1 MAIKRKIF
9 QFDEQYNPNSD
20 LGFGGQNEF
29 VDDVLSDNLNSGGG
43 GGVGSPIKN
52 IPIVSGCMDRTATN
66 YNPLA
71 TIANNSVCK
80 YEPPIKTPNATI
92 LLSTSSNKT
101 GFDVLFNS
109 KNTEFNSS
117 SKKVSLT
124 AKECIKPV
132 IVTVKRGKQI
142 SDDSYRITSKLNSI
156 VKEIKPLVPEDIQ
169 LDYVPITKDYLQFD
183 QIKPQF
189 NNNFGFDGRDELVVR
204 GDDLFLGFTKPFI
217 KPQPK
222 PLPRFSFG
230 STKFSFYE
238 FLIEKR
244 IDGRWV
250 EQPSTKPIEN
260 LVVSQKVF
268 AANLDFQFKNV
279 IVIPDPIPID
289 IEMEADIAFNGLVG
303 FRTSWGTEGLLEE
316 DDLLKLRQP
325 GTAGFEGASSY
336 IELFHK
342 GDVKKHRISYTITYP
357 DRKDN
362 RTLTT
367 YDTKIPLTS
376 GLTKVFIESKPI
388 VDVPQDG
395 NPLIKVDLTNF
406 KYNIAAGTS
415 LKIPY
420 STAYSDYVGFTLGK
434 TERRID
440 KSGSVVLNK
449 TDFING
455 LGLYELYLQPISEKG
470 GTGEYAKI
478 TINVFSEEI
487 LQGPDITNINYP
499 QNIKGADFKEY
510 DVPFKISWQSV
521 NTNFV
526 KIYIDKK
533 EDSNLLGQFEPSGI
547 AEFKVG
553 DVLNKLKNKPQENID
568 KVQFSLVLIPTNLE
582 GKEATE
588 GKYEK
593 INITFDKGDLKLRR
607 GTLIADLRKAFLAD
621 VDVDS
626 LKSDDSKFLTHYLH
640 LGNGNNELVSTWG
653 IDEETF
659 SKYEYQE
666 DINKDVKV
674 STEKTVVLKLYEPL
688 DKTVNVNDSIWLS
701 KIQSIPIIDQITIV
715 DNSIQVCNPL
725 TPNFDLD
732 VSDDI
737 GYQILDDLITSG
749 STTSS
754 DLVNQFIS
762 SSNFTQDKLDI
773 TFVSSS
779 TDLFEE
785 YSGSG
790 NIIKETGIQ
799 EYNWK
804 DFVKYS
810 SAEERVEN
818 FFYKVKLIQNYE
830 YRYNQL
836 TSGSG
841 ITGWTGS
848 LSVLNEANSQLN
860 KINETKRGFDSF
872 EKFLF
877 TSSSEFTTNTADSW
891 TYPFNINGTAITS
904 SDAIVT
910 SWYDSAIVSA
920 HNFDKQNTSR
930 LSYNLPA
937 HVTDD
942 FNNSEY
948 VLFFD
953 MIGQHFDTIW
963 TYIRGVSQSKKTEH
977 KKEIG
982 VSSEL
987 VYHML
992 ESLGWDADM
1001 GVQSQFL
1008 WEYAFGKHSD
1018 GTRVSSM
1025 SGKDRQN
1032 EVWRRLLNN
1041 LPYLYK
1047 NKGTKRAVHAALS
1060 CYGVPASLLTIMEFG
1075 GPKDPTQSGTTKFT
1089 FEDRTASINLSG
1101 ASAITVPWKQYSG
1114 NSQFPN
1120 TVEFRISTTTKQDQQ
1135 IISGSQ
1141 WSVNILKD
1149 TGSLAKA
1156 QLIVGSVSSST
1167 DTFPLFNGDY
1177 VNLAITRISGST
1189 SDSFNLYVK
1198 EGFQERLRTDLST
1211 TLNSTKA
1218 WTSGSEIKIGSTS
1231 FNGNFD
1237 EFRLWKTPLSSSR
1250 IDNHALLPDAID
1262 GNHVSSSTE
1271 DLIFRND
1278 FEYPKNRHT
1287 SGDVDIKN
1295 VSLIRTYATSS
1306 VASGFTNQ
1314 TSYPYQYTPY
1324 DRDVTA
1330 TVPSSGF
1337 SVGNKVRFETQ
1348 TLVSDLNY
1356 KTRATKKSF
1365 DQAPI
1370 DSNKLGFFFSPT
1382 KEINMDILRS
1392 LGDFNIDNYIGDP
1405 RDEYLGEYKKLKDLR
1420 NYYFDRYS
1428 LNIYEYIQLVRYID
1442 KSLFDVLESLVPAR
1456 AKVSSGLLIE
1466 PHILERSKTQWKKPS
1481 GDENYHETSINIKD
1495 DVKIGGTN
1503 PQYSA
1508 SLDVE
1513 GDVNLYGTNPQYSGS
1528 INAESDLNL
1537 VAENQGLTGVY
1548 SFVDD
1553 GQQKGFITISAG
1565 STMGGIETT
1574 INAQITGS
1582 VQGQYDSTS
1591 YQQIGMEVD
1600 SLSVA
1605 GFGLFGDSSVSIRSR
1620 LINGNIVKDRVKVHL
1635 LKEQY
1640 SIDIPE
1646 NIDSNDS
1653 SKGRQFVSTTQHRYK
1668 VNILPFT
1675 GSDGNEST
1683 DPTVSGDVV
1692 AVTPLNGYFPTHYR
1706 NTGDLTSGMENS
1718 FFNGSKQTSSTTIDG
1733 GSPVVSFT
1741 TNPNT
1746 LKVSDSGRGSG
1757 EPILEV
1763 E

>member
-1 MAIKRKIF
+1 MAIKRKLF
-9 QFDEQYNPNSD
+9 QFDEQYNPNQD
-20 LGFGGQNEF
+20 LGFGRDDEF
-29 VDDVLSDNLNSGGG
+29 VDNILSDNLNTGGG
-43 GGVGSPIKN
+43 GTKVSIIK
-52 IPIVSGCMDRTATN
+52 GCMDTSAIN
-66 YNPLA
+66 YNPSA
-71 TIANNSVCK
+71 TTPNNSVCK
-80 YEPPIKTPNATI
+80 YDTPKDTPNATI
-92 LLSTSSNKT
+92 LLSTTSNRNA
-101 GFDVLFNS
+101 FDILFNS

-117 SKKVSLT
+117 SKKISLT

-132 IVTVKRGKQI
+132 VITVKQGKNI
-142 SDDSYRITSKLNSI
+142 SDDSYRISSKLSSI

-169 LDYVPITKDYLQFD
+169 LDYIPVTQDYIKFD

-189 NNNFGFDGRDELVVR
+189 NNNLGFNTGEELQLR
-204 GDDLFLGFTKPFI
+204 SDDLFLGFTKPFI

-222 PLPRFSFG
+222 PIPRFSFG
-230 STKFSFYE
+230 TTTFSFYE
-238 FLIEKR
+238 FLVEKR
-244 IDGRWV
+244 IDGTWV
-250 EQPSTKPIEN
+250 EQPSTKPIQN

-268 AANLDFQFKNV
+268 STNLDFQFRNV
-279 IVIPDPIPID
+279 VILPDPTPID
-289 IEMEADIAFNGLVG
+289 IELESEIASDGLVS

-316 DDLLKLRQP
+316 DDLIKLRQP
-325 GTAGFEGASSY
+325 GVSGVENEASY
-336 IELFHK
+336 VELFHT
-342 GDVKKHRISYTITYP
+342 GDVTKNRISYTITYP
-357 DRKDN
+357 DRN
-362 RTLTT
+362 GSRTITT
-367 YDTKIPLTS
+367 YDTKIRLTS

-388 VDVPQDG
+388 INVVQEG
-395 NPLIKVDLTNF
+395 NPLIKVELTNF
-406 KYNIAAGTS
+406 RYNIAAGIS

-434 TERRID
+434 IERKID
-440 KSGSVVLNK
+440 KSGTVVLDKN
-449 TDFING
+449 DFTNG

-470 GTGEYAKI
+470 GTGEYSKL
-478 TINVFSEEI
+478 TINVFSEEV
-487 LQGPDITNINYP
+487 LKGPDITNINYP

-533 EDSNLLGQFEPSGI
+533 GDSNFLGQFEPSGL

-553 DVLNKLKNKPQENID
+553 DVLNKLNNKPQENRNG
-568 KVQFSLVLIPTNLE
+568 VQFSLVLIPTNLE
-582 GKEATE
+582 GNSVTE

-593 INITFDKGDLKLRR
+593 INITFDKGGLKLRR
-607 GTLIADLRKAFLAD
+607 GTLISDLRKAFLAD
-621 VDVDS
+621 IDVDS
-626 LKSDDSKFLTHYLH
+626 LKTDDSKFLTHYLH

-653 IDEETF
+653 IDDETF
-659 SKYEYQE
+659 SEYEYRE

-688 DKTVNVNDSIWLS
+688 DKAVNVNDSIWVS
-701 KIQSIPIIDQITIV
+701 KIQSIPIIDQITII
-715 DNSIQVCNPL
+715 DNSIQQCNPL
-725 TPNFDLD
+725 TPNFDLNIG
-732 VSDDI
+732 DDI

-754 DLVNQFIS
+754 DLVSQFVS

-810 SAEERVEN
+810 SAKERVEN
-818 FFYKVKLIQNYE
+818 FFYKVKLIENYQ

-841 ITGWTGS
+841 VGQWTGS

-860 KINETKRGFDSF
+860 KVNETKRGFDSF

-877 TSSSEFTTNTADSW
+877 TSSSEFTTSDANSW
-891 TYPFNINGTAITS
+891 TYPFNVTGTAVTS

-910 SWYDSAIVSA
+910 SWYDTVVNSAYV
-920 HNFDKQNTSR
+920 FDKDNPSR
-930 LSYNLPA
+930 LSYNLPS
-937 HVTDD
+937 HITDD

-963 TYIRGVSQSKKTEH
+963 TYIKGVSESKKTEH

-982 VSSEL
+982 VSNEL

-1018 GTRVSSM
+1018 GTTVSSM

-1047 NKGTKRAVHAALS
+1047 NKGTRRAVHAALS

-1089 FEDRTASINLSG
+1089 FEDRTASIKLSG
-1101 ASAITVPWKQYSG
+1101 ASAITVPWKSYSG

-1120 TVEFRISTTTKQDQQ
+1120 TIEFRISTTTKQNQA
-1135 IISGSQ
+1135 IISGSD

-1177 VNLAITRISGST
+1177 VNLAITRTSGST
-1189 SDSFNLYVK
+1189 ADSFNLYVK

-1211 TLNSTKA
+1211 TLNSSKA
-1218 WTSGSEIKIGSTS
+1218 WTSGSEIKIGSPS

-1262 GNHVSSSTE
+1262 GNHVSASTE

-1278 FEYPKNRHT
+1278 FEYPKNRA
-1287 SGDVDIKN
+1287 SDVDIKN

-1306 VASGFTNQ
+1306 VASGFTNES
-1314 TSYPYQYTPY
+1314 SYPYQYIPY

-1337 SVGNKVRFETQ
+1337 NVGNKIRVETQ

-1481 GDENYHETSINIKD
+1481 GEENYHETTINVKD
-1495 DVKIGGTN
+1495 DVKIVGTN

-1513 GDVNLYGTNPQYSGS
+1513 KDVNLYGTNPQYSGS
-1528 INAESDLNL
+1528 INAENDLNL
-1537 VAENQGLTGVY
+1537 VGEHQGLTGTY
-1548 SFVDD
+1548 SFVDNS
-1553 GQQKGFITISAG
+1553 QQFGFYS
-1565 STMGGIETT
+1565 GIDVT

-1582 VQGQYDSTS
+1582 VQGQYDSTA
-1591 YQQIGMEVD
+1591 YQQIGMGVD

-1605 GFGLFGDSSVSIRSR
+1605 GFGLFGDGSVSIRSR
-1620 LINGNIVKDRVKVHL
+1620 LINGDIIKDRVKVHL

-1683 DPTVSGDVV
+1683 DPIVSGDVV

-1718 FFNGSKQTSSTTIDG
+1718 FFNGSKQTSATTLDG
-1733 GSPVVSFT
+1733 GSPIVSFT